1 MMAENTT
8 AGAISGEEM
17 GWHEIDWGKVH
28 RNVRRQQVRIVKAI
42 QEGRWGKVQSLQH
55 LLTRSFSGRALA
67 VKRVTENKG
76 KNTPGVDGIIWN
88 TPKKKMQ
95 AVHELRISGYRPQ
108 PLRRVYI
115 PKSNHQKRPLGI
127 PCMKDRAMQALFLLA
142 LDPVAETLADPN
154 SYGFRKERSPADAI
168 EQCFIILGNQHSAEW
183 ILEGDIRACFD
194 NISHEWLLEN
204 IPMERTILKKWLKA
218 GYMEEHLLFPTE
230 AGTPQGGIASPVLA
244 NMTLDGLE
252 KFLQERLP
260 KQWKG
265 RRIKV
270 NLVRFADDFIITGH
284 SKVFLL
290 MVVKPLVE
298 AFFSERGLE
307 LSQEKTII
315 THIKDGFDFLG
326 QNVRKY
332 GNKLL
337 IKPAEKSI
345 RKLMEKVR
353 QILRANLQAKA
364 ANLIRL
370 LNPIIRGWVQYHRH
384 VVSKAIFSVIDHN
397 IFEILW
403 QWATRRH
410 PHKNAQWI
418 RQKYFCSIKGKNWVF
433 FGNATNHLGKQRKT
447 LLYSASQTPIQRH
460 IKIRAK
466 ANPYD
471 PAWEVYLEQR
481 LGAKMNKTLSG
492 KRKLLYLWQKQNGQC
507 PVCNQ
512 KITQHTGWHNHH
524 LVERSK
530 GGSDKAANRVLL
542 HPNCHR
548 QVHNPGF
555 SDGKLCLGLQGV

>member
-1 MMAENTT
+1 
-8 AGAISGEEM
+8 
-17 GWHEIDWGKVH
+17 
-28 RNVRRQQVRIVKAI
+28 
-42 QEGRWGKVQSLQH
+42 
-55 LLTRSFSGRALA
+55 
-67 VKRVTENKG
+67 
-76 KNTPGVDGIIWN
+76 
-88 TPKKKMQ
+88 
-95 AVHELRISGYRPQ
+95 
-108 PLRRVYI
+108 
-115 PKSNHQKRPLGI
+115 
-127 PCMKDRAMQALFLLA
+127 MKDRAMQALFLLA
-142 LDPVAETLADPN
+142 LDPIAETLADPN
-154 SYGFRKERSPADAI
+154 SYGFRKERCPADAI

-204 IPMERTILKKWLKA
+204 IPMERSILKKWLKA

-260 KQWKG
+260 KRWEG

-284 SKVFLL
+284 SQVFLL

-298 AFFSERGLE
+298 EFFNERGLD

-315 THIKDGFDFLG
+315 THIQDGFDFLG

-332 GNKLL
+332 GHKLL
-337 IKPAEKSI
+337 IKPAQKSI
-345 RKLMEKVR
+345 RKLLMKVS
-353 QILRANLQAKA
+353 QIVKANPQAKA

-384 VVSKAIFSVIDHN
+384 VVSKAIFSALDHN
-397 IFEILW
+397 IFEVLW

-418 RQKYFCSIKGKNWVF
+418 RRKYFCSINGNNWVF
-433 FGNATNHLGKQRKT
+433 FGGTTGKTGKQRKA
-447 LLYSASQTPIQRH
+447 LLYSPAQTPIQRH

-481 LGAKMNKTLSG
+481 LGTKMNATLAG
-492 KRKLLYLWQKQNGQC
+492 KRKLLYLWKKQNGLC

-512 KITQHTGWHNHH
+512 KITPQSGWHNHH

-530 GGSDKAANRVLL
+530 GGSDKAENRVLL

-548 QVHNPGF
+548 QVHNLRI
-555 SDGKLCLGLQGV
+555 SVGKLRLGLQGV

>member
-1 MMAENTT
+1 MMAEKT

-17 GWHEIDWGKVH
+17 GWHDIDWKKVH

-42 QEGRWGKVQSLQH
+42 QEDRWGKARSLQH
-55 LLTRSFSGRALA
+55 LLTRSFSGKALA

-76 KNTPGVDGIIWN
+76 RNTAGVDGIIWD

-95 AVHELRISGYRPQ
+95 AVQELRTKGYRPQ

-115 PKSNHQKRPLGI
+115 PKSDHQKRPLGI

-142 LDPVAETLADPN
+142 LDPIAETLADSN
-154 SYGFRKERSPADAI
+154 SYGFRKERCPADAI
-168 EQCFIILGNQHSAEW
+168 EQCFIVLGNKHSAKW

-194 NISHEWLLEN
+194 NISHEWLSEN
-204 IPMERTILKKWLKA
+204 IPMERSILEKWLKA
-218 GYMEEHLLFPTE
+218 GYMEEHVLFPTE
-230 AGTPQGGIASPVLA
+230 TGTPQGGIASPVLA

-260 KQWKG
+260 KQWEG
-265 RRIKV
+265 LPIKV
-270 NLVRFADDFIITGH
+270 NLVRFADDFIITGQ
-284 SKVFLL
+284 SKVFLM

-298 AFFSERGLE
+298 AFFQERGLE
-307 LSQEKTII
+307 LSEKKTTI
-315 THIKDGFDFLG
+315 THISEGFDFLG
-326 QNVRKY
+326 QNIRKY

-345 RKLMEKVR
+345 RKLMEKIR
-353 QILRANLQAKA
+353 QILRANRQAKA
-364 ANLIRL
+364 GNLIRL

-384 VVSKAIFSVIDHN
+384 VVSKAIFNAIDRN
-397 IFEILW
+397 IFELIW

-410 PHKNAQWI
+410 SNKNAQWI
-418 RQKYFCSIKGKNWVF
+418 RQKYFCSIGERNWIF
-433 FGNATNHLGKQRKT
+433 FDNATETKEKQRKV
-447 LLYSASQTPIQRH
+447 LLYLASRMSIQRH

-471 PAWEVYLEQR
+471 PVWEVYLEQR
-481 LGAKMNKTLSG
+481 LDAKMNKTLSG
-492 KRKLLYLWQKQNGQC
+492 RQKLLYQWKKQNGIC

-512 KITQHTGWHNHH
+512 KITQETGWNNHH

-530 GGSDKAANRVLL
+530 GGSDKAENRVLL

-548 QVHNPGF
+548 QVHNPDF
-555 SDGKLCLGLQGV
+555 SDGKLRLGLQGA